1 MQKKINIRNN
11 QGQKL
16 VGILNIP
23 KGKPPF
29 PAVII
34 CHGLSSSKDSGYRKK
49 INQFLEQ
56 FKIVALRFDLA
67 GHGES
72 QGKFAEVTVSQG
84 IKDIEA
90 ALKYLK
96 SLEFIDKKRFGLMG
110 VSLSGGQIPFI
121 AAKDKSI
128 KAVVLFA
135 PAIDFPTIRLE
146 RWKKQKFEDWKRNG
160 FIWYKPKMKL
170 NYSFHLDSKKRVGYK
185 IAPQIKAA
193 TLVIQ
198 GDKDDVVPLR
208 YVKNFFSKLKSI
220 KKLAVIK
227 NGGHNI
233 TDMPYENQVINLTV
247 SWFKKYL

>member
-1 MQKKINIRNN
+1 
-11 QGQKL
+11 
-16 VGILNIP
+16 
-23 KGKPPF
+23 
-29 PAVII
+29 
-34 CHGLSSSKDSGYRKK
+34 
-49 INQFLEQ
+49 
-56 FKIVALRFDLA
+56 
-67 GHGES
+67 
-72 QGKFAEVTVSQG
+72 
-84 IKDIEA
+84 
-90 ALKYLK
+90 
-96 SLEFIDKKRFGLMG
+96 
-110 VSLSGGQIPFI
+110 
-121 AAKDKSI
+121 
-128 KAVVLFA
+128 
-135 PAIDFPTIRLE
+135 
-146 RWKKQKFEDWKRNG
+146 
-160 FIWYKPKMKL
+160 MKL

>member
-84 IKDIEA
+84 IKNI
-90 ALKYLK
+90 
-96 SLEFIDKKRFGLMG
+96 
-110 VSLSGGQIPFI
+110 
-121 AAKDKSI
+121 
-128 KAVVLFA
+128 
-135 PAIDFPTIRLE
+135 
-146 RWKKQKFEDWKRNG
+146 EDWKRNG

-198 GDKDDVVPLR
+198 GDKDDVVPLQ

-233 TDMPYENQVINLTV
+233 TD
-247 SWFKKYL
+247 